1 LEGPGKGYLEFLE
14 IGFGI
19 IDQGEA
25 SRLSAS
31 KLCAE
36 SECLDS
42 FFRDFVHTGETG
54 TDIVF
59 RKVGFGGM
67 KDIDDLGTTSATV

>member
-1 LEGPGKGYLEFLE
+1 
-14 IGFGI
+14 
-19 IDQGEA
+19 
-25 SRLSAS
+25 
-31 KLCAE
+31 
-36 SECLDS
+36 LDS